1 MVMEIAMLEQDLS
14 DTKID
19 HFASAGSADKVH
31 LTVRN
36 RRFSRESN
44 LRRWWLNGDPFGSI
58 FFTVH
63 SASFPR
69 GEAAFI
75 DAVKDFSDGLPPQLA
90 NEVRSFMRQE
100 SNHSREHAMFNRLVE
115 NSGYDLRKIDEIMAE
130 GIAKIK
136 AQPPIFRLGTTMAL
150 EHYTA
155 IAAHEL
161 LTNPIHM
168 KGMDPRFASIWRWH
182 AIEEIEHKAVAFDV
196 WLRATR
202 NWSAWKRW
210 TYRSWVMI
218 IATIRFVLMIWNS
231 SKEMLDQDGLSGWKN
246 KLRILNYMVGKP
258 GLYRRMIIPW
268 LLYFKPG
275 FHPWDVND
283 RHLIAEYETAEATSK

>member
-1 MVMEIAMLEQDLS
+1 MFSQELSPTKMERRTRANFGDE
-14 DTKID
+14 
-19 HFASAGSADKVH
+19 VH

-36 RRFSRESN
+36 RRFSRESTPS
-44 LRRWWLNGDPFGSI
+44 RWWLNGDPFGSI

-75 DAVKDFSDGLPPQLA
+75 DAVREFSDDLPPKLSG
-90 NEVRSFMRQE
+90 EVRSFMRQE
-100 SNHSREHAMFNRLVE
+100 SNHSREHAIFNRLVE

-136 AQPPIFRLGTTMAL
+136 AEPTLVWLGTTMAL

-168 KGMDPRFASIWRWH
+168 EGMAPRFASIWRWH

-196 WLRATR
+196 WLHVTR
-202 NWSAWKRW
+202 DWSAWKRW
-210 TYRSWVMI
+210 RFRSQVMI
-218 IATIRFVLMIWNS
+218 VATIRFVLMIWNS

-246 KLRILNYMVGKP
+246 KLRFLNYMFGKP

-283 RHLIAEYETAEATSK
+283 RHLIAEYEAAEANSK